1 MKDQSQ
7 TALILPSAAENLLKA
22 LDRRTSVSM
31 ILDVEVGQVPFHLI
45 ADGDSAVI
53 SFYSLSDAIALLK
66 SYKTIASKNNEQV
79 IFFNRVLC
87 KIGLT
92 VCYQNRHFGFIGPKA
107 NLLLAT
113 LFNFATSFRNKG
125 KASLL

>member
-1 MKDQSQ
+1 M
-7 TALILPSAAENLLKA
+7 
-22 LDRRTSVSM
+22 M
-31 ILDVEVGQVPFHLI
+31 LDVEVDQVPFHLI

-53 SFYSLSDAIALLK
+53 SFDSLSDAIALFK
-66 SYKTIASKNNEQV
+66 RYKTIASKNNEQV
-79 IFFNRVLC
+79 IFFNSVLC
-87 KIGLT
+87 NIGLT

-113 LFNFATSFRNKG
+113 FFNFATSFRNKG